1 MSKNKIENP
10 YELNPLSLKVT
21 IFVGIVFG
29 FLILSWEIIENIP
42 KYEYIDTD
50 NKRYIF
56 NKINGN
62 LYQFNPV
69 PTNEITTYNLVSI
82 VSEEKYLNSL
92 KKMSDK

>member
-69 PTNEITTYNLVSI
+69 PTNDITTYNLVSI
-82 VSEEKYLNSL
+82 VSEEKYLNSS
-92 KKMSDK
+92 KKVSDK

>member
-29 FLILSWEIIENIP
+29 FLILTWEIIENIP

-69 PTNEITTYNLVSI
+69 PTNDITTYNLVST
-82 VSEEKYLNSL
+82 VSEEKYLNSS
-92 KKMSDK
+92 KKVSDK

>member
-10 YELNPLSLKVT
+10 YEPNPLSLKVT

-29 FLILSWEIIENIP
+29 FLILTWEIIENIP
-42 KYEYIDTD
+42 KYEYIDTN

-62 LYQFNPV
+62 LYQLNPNPV
-69 PTNEITTYNLVSI
+69 NDVTIYNLVSI

-92 KKMSDK
+92 KR